1 MGGDVAAVKHT
12 LDDLITAWCRSQES
26 QGLAR
31 NTVRNRE
38 LHLRALMAL
47 VGNIQINNLERRHV
61 DGYFTHCMT
70 KPRPLQPLSLNKHK
84 ESLDAFFVWAVA
96 NRYLA
101 ADRNPMAG
109 RRKFKAVPKD
119 RLLIP
124 ASDFPRLLDSAPHPR
139 DRIVVALGLY
149 LFPRQSEIRS
159 MRIKDVDLERGYVH
173 MKNHKSSSAD
183 DMPSAWSWTRRSD
196 VAEVLRRASAAAPGL
211 PLRAGQALPPRRRA
225 AEPGQRRQVQL
236 VTELI
241 PNRPMGEMH
250 DAVQR
255 TLEAAGYQI
264 KDENGRSNYEGSHT
278 LRRSGARAL
287 YDRLL
292 DDGHDGAIRVVQAML
307 HHSSV
312 SMTEHYLGM
321 KLDQARRDKLLKG
334 QRMFAAPSE
343 NVVLVLSTR
352 WAIAEAVVEELR
364 KAGLLRGE
372 D

>member
-1 MGGDVAAVKHT
+1 VGAVTAVKHT

-47 VGNIQINNLERRHV
+47 VGNIQISNLERRHV

-70 KPRPLQPLSLNKHK
+70 KPKPLQPLSLNKHK

-124 ASDFPRLLDSAPHPR
+124 ASDFPRLLNCAPHPR

-183 DMPSAWSWTRRSD
+183 DMPVCVELDEEVRTWLRFY
-196 VAEVLRRASAAAPGL
+196 AERVPLHPDYHFVPAKPSRLVGGL
-211 PLRAGQALPPRRRA
+211 V
-225 AEPGQRRQVQL
+225 EPGQRRQVQL

-321 KLDQARRDKLLKG
+321 KLDQARRDKLLRG

-343 NVVLVLSTR
+343 NVVRLVR
-352 WAIAEAVVEELR
+352 E
-364 KAGLLRGE
+364 G
-372 D
+372 

>member
-1 MGGDVAAVKHT
+1 MSERRQRGRRQTAVKHT

-124 ASDFPRLLDSAPHPR
+124 ASDFPRLLNCAPHPR

-183 DMPSAWSWTRRSD
+183 DMPVCTELDEEVRTWLRFY
-196 VAEVLRRASAAAPGL
+196 AERVPLHPDS

-225 AEPGQRRQVQL
+225 SRTWAASPGPTRDRADPQPPHGR
-236 VTELI
+236 
-241 PNRPMGEMH
+241 
-250 DAVQR
+250 DAR
-255 TLEAAGYQI
+255 CRAA
-264 KDENGRSNYEGSHT
+264 D
-278 LRRSGARAL
+278 A
-287 YDRLL
+287 
-292 DDGHDGAIRVVQAML
+292 
-307 HHSSV
+307 
-312 SMTEHYLGM
+312 
-321 KLDQARRDKLLKG
+321 
-334 QRMFAAPSE
+334 
-343 NVVLVLSTR
+343 
-352 WAIAEAVVEELR
+352 
-364 KAGLLRGE
+364 
-372 D
+372 

>member
-1 MGGDVAAVKHT
+1 MWECQHRERGKGGNVAAVKHT

-31 NTVRNRE
+31 NTIRNRE
-38 LHLRALMAL
+38 LHTRAFMAL
-47 VGNIQINNLERRHV
+47 VGNIQINSVERRHV
-61 DGYFTHCMT
+61 DAYFNHCMT
-70 KPRPLQPLSLNKHK
+70 KPRPLQARSLNSHK
-84 ESLDAFFVWAVA
+84 ESLDAFIGWAVA
-96 NRYLA
+96 NRYLP

-124 ASDFPRLLDSAPHPR
+124 ASDFPRLLDCAPHPR

-159 MRIKDVDLERGYVH
+159 MRIKDVDLERGYAH
-173 MKNHKSSSAD
+173 MKNHKSSSVD
-183 DMPSAWSWTRRSD
+183 DMPICVELDEEVRRWLRFYAGMVPLHPNHHLVPAKPTRL
-196 VAEVLRRASAAAPGL
+196 VAGWAPPGE
-211 PLRAGQALPPRRRA
+211 RRRVELSA
-225 AEPGQRRQVQL
+225 QLDPNKPMAEL
-236 VTELI
+236 
-241 PNRPMGEMH
+241 H

-255 TLEAAGYQI
+255 TLEAAGYSVR
-264 KDENGRSNYEGSHT
+264 DGDDRSNYEGSHT

-307 HHSSV
+307 HHASV

-343 NVVLVLSTR
+343 NVVRLVR
-352 WAIAEAVVEELR
+352 E
-364 KAGLLRGE
+364 G
-372 D
+372 